1 MRKISFASTVPL
13 LLAAALVAGCGSSSK
28 STSSSS
34 SAPAASASTAASS
47 PAGPYGSS
55 RSAPAAS
62 TPAAAP
68 AAATAVTV
76 STKTAKVGTVLAG
89 RRGLTL
95 YMFEADKTGS
105 SSCTGACAQVWP
117 PLTGSAHASGKA
129 MSADLGTITR
139 SDGTKQVTYKG
150 HPLYYFT
157 KDKDNGDAY
166 GEGVKAFGAN
176 WYVLAPSGT
185 KIDKS

>member
-1 MRKISFASTVPL
+1 MRKISFASTAPL
-13 LLAAALVAGCGSSSK
+13 LIAAALLAGCGSSSK

-34 SAPAASASTAASS
+34 SAPAAATTAASS

-62 TPAAAP
+62 TPAAE
-68 AAATAVTV
+68 TAVTV

-89 RRGLTL
+89 RKGLTL
-95 YMFEADKTGS
+95 YIFASDKPGS
-105 SSCTGACAQVWP
+105 SSCNGACAQVWS

-129 MSADLGTITR
+129 VSADLGTITR

-150 HPLYYFT
+150 HPLYYFA

-166 GEGVKAFGAN
+166 GQGITSFGAS
-176 WYVLAPSGT
+176 WYVLAPSGN